1 VSRRHE
7 YGLPFTN
14 AFRDSA
20 DVLAVQENSFYVPAP
35 ELPLHQDPQWQD
47 AGQYLDGGASF
58 AQDDSFRAMAQ
69 RTY

>member
-1 VSRRHE
+1 M
-7 YGLPFTN
+7 
-14 AFRDSA
+14 
-20 DVLAVQENSFYVPAP
+20 LAVQENSFYVPAP

>member
-1 VSRRHE
+1 MSRRHE
-7 YGLPFTN
+7 YGLTFV
-14 AFRDSA
+14 AFCDSA